1 MNAFVAALENYLI
14 FGAVFA
20 AFAALGA
27 TAAREAVRR
36 SWWQPHPGTLAG
48 LYASAVVAPPVLA
61 AWVVTAALLPQW
73 IGAAAFEAEH
83 VSPAHALHLV
93 GDLTAALEPG
103 LAYIVVAITTAG
115 AAAMIGYGILTYR
128 RIAVVLD
135 CAGITGRLPTEG
147 HAAIIRRVAGRQDL
161 RVGLVLAEQP
171 LSFIWGFLRS
181 RVVLSSGLL
190 ESLSPAQLAG
200 VLEHEAAH
208 HVRRDNLTK
217 LALVLCTWAT
227 PLALVSQ
234 VILGWRAEQV
244 ELVCDEVAAARTA
257 APLDIA
263 EALVILRRRAG
274 MGRGATLPA
283 MSSFAPAHASA
294 VESRVRRLV
303 ALVDQPPTLAQR
315 RPPLA
320 RLLGVGAVLLGILV
334 MVLGFAPL
342 SVHST
347 AELLIQALR

>member
-1 MNAFVAALENYLI
+1 
-14 FGAVFA
+14 
-20 AFAALGA
+20 
-27 TAAREAVRR
+27 
-36 SWWQPHPGTLAG
+36 
-48 LYASAVVAPPVLA
+48 
-61 AWVVTAALLPQW
+61 
-73 IGAAAFEAEH
+73 
-83 VSPAHALHLV
+83 
-93 GDLTAALEPG
+93 
-103 LAYIVVAITTAG
+103 
-115 AAAMIGYGILTYR
+115 
-128 RIAVVLD
+128 
-135 CAGITGRLPTEG
+135 
-147 HAAIIRRVAGRQDL
+147 
-161 RVGLVLAEQP
+161 
-171 LSFIWGFLRS
+171 
-181 RVVLSSGLL
+181 VVLSSGLL

-303 ALVDQPPTLAQR
+303 ALVDQPPTLAER
-315 RPPLA
+315 RLPFA
-320 RLLGVGAVLLGILV
+320 GLLGLGAVLLGILV

-347 AELLIQALR
+347 AELFIQALR